1 MFLSQ
6 AEHELFEIAKKN
18 LRYSILSKEEWR
30 AIRSLADDRS
40 IVIKKADKGSCVVV
54 WDRND
59 YVLEAEKQLSDFN
72 IYRDESNS
80 KSILPKL
87 SEASSKMFSSLRRFY
102 NRKTT

>member
-40 IVIKKADKGSCVVV
+40 IVDKDSCVVV

-72 IYRDESNS
+72 IYRDVSNS

-87 SEASSKMFSSLRRFY
+87 SEASSKMFSSLRFY